1 MRKDVVT
8 MVLLTALA
16 AWCLVFSGAGAQTI
30 TVGSKDF
37 TEQVIMGHMVA
48 DLLEAHGF
56 ATNRILGLGG
66 DDLVFTGMHRGEID
80 IWMSYSGTIYSVLL
94 GNELVLGADPDEL
107 YRESQR
113 QLLERHNL
121 VLLEPIGFNNT
132 YVFVADRSLVEKH
145 GLTKVSDLIPIA
157 DTLTLGGS
165 ILFMGDR
172 QDGIRGVEA
181 VYGMKFRRT
190 RAIESGLL
198 FQAMQLGQVDL
209 IVDDGGHKMHQQIT
223 SFRELWPKL
232 KDRGLYIVED
242 THTSYWPGFG
252 GGFREGKSF
261 IEFAKDLIDRMHS
274 WYTEDDAGFPLHPLA
289 REIGG
294 IRFYN
299 SLVVIEKRL
308 KQAPVAIT
316 AQDGN
321 VVRSRRMLKVRG
333 RRSIF

>member
-16 AWCLVFSGAGAQTI
+16 ARCLVFSGAGAQTI
-30 TVGSKDF
+30 AVGSKDF

-209 IVDDGGHKMHQQIT
+209 IVAFSTHGQIAA
-223 SFRELWPKL
+223 L
-232 KDRGLYIVED
+232 
-242 THTSYWPGFG
+242 
-252 GGFREGKSF
+252 
-261 IEFAKDLIDRMHS
+261 DLVML
-274 WYTEDDAGFPLHPLA
+274 EDDRQLFPPYHAGLIVRAQVLEQYPEL
-289 REIGG
+289 REILGKLEG
-294 IRFYN
+294 AIDD
-299 SLVVIEKRL
+299 VTMARL
-308 KQAPVAIT
+308 NYEVDGHRRNPRDVAQEFLREAGLI
-316 AQDGN
+316 
-321 VVRSRRMLKVRG
+321 
-333 RRSIF
+333 